1 MENAV
6 DIWEKSISDIRAEV
20 GRSIYELWFES
31 IKPISFD
38 NGKIVLE
45 IPNRFFKEWIEDYHP
60 SLIQTTLEGLLGRP
74 VEVDFLIKS
83 RSTPKI
89 ARVEKSRE
97 KRKDRLAR
105 KGIFLNPKYTFE
117 NFVVGASNEFAC
129 AAAEAVSKDPG
140 KTYNP
145 LFIYGGV
152 GLGKTHLIMA
162 LGNYIVDERKNFNL
176 QYVSSEQFTNE
187 VVSAIRHSKT
197 EELKEK
203 FRNLDMLLIDDIQFI
218 ENKPTTQDELFHT
231 LNVLYQNQKQI
242 VISSDRP
249 PKEISKVTD
258 RLRSRFSMGLIADIQ
273 PPDVETRIAIIQK
286 KAETEM
292 MHLPEDVVQFI
303 ATNVKNNVRDIEG
316 CLIRLGAHM
325 SLTGTQASLGVVKNI
340 LKDFINED
348 DRPLTVENIMKTIA
362 EHYGIRTQDMRSKK
376 RTKDIAL
383 PRQVAMYVSRQLTEA
398 SLSEI
403 GKVIGGK
410 DHATVIYA
418 NKQIKVRREKDE
430 SFDRMIDKLIL
441 KIKQE

>member
-1 MENAV
+1 MEKAA
-6 DIWEKSISDIRAEV
+6 DIWEKSLSDIRKEV
-20 GRSIYELWFES
+20 GTSVFELWFEP
-31 IKPISFD
+31 IKPSLLD
-38 NGKIVLE
+38 DGKIVLD

-60 SLIQTTLEGLLGRP
+60 NLISKVIESHLGEP
-74 VEVDFLIKS
+74 VDVEFTIVAQ
-83 RSTPKI
+83 STPKI
-89 ARVEKSRE
+89 ARVEASRE

-105 KGIFLNPKYTFE
+105 KGIFLNPKYTFD
-117 NFVVGASNEFAC
+117 NFVVGTSNEFAH
-129 AAAEAVSKDPG
+129 AAAGAVYEKPG
-140 KTYNP
+140 LTYNP

-152 GLGKTHLIMA
+152 GLGKTHLTMA
-162 LGNYIVDERKNFNL
+162 IGNHMVDKKRNFNVL
-176 QYVSSEQFTNE
+176 YVSAEQFTNE

-203 FRNLDMLLIDDIQFI
+203 FRSLDMLLIDDIQFI

-231 LNVLYQNQKQI
+231 LNTLYQSQKQI

-249 PKEISKVTD
+249 PREISKITD

-286 KAETEM
+286 KIEAEM
-292 MHLPEDVVQFI
+292 MHLPEDVVHFI
-303 ATNVKNNVRDIEG
+303 ATKVKSNIRDIEG

-325 SLTGTQASLGVVKNI
+325 SLTGAQANLPVVKNI
-340 LKDFINED
+340 LKDFITED
-348 DRPLTVENIMKTIA
+348 DRPLTVESIMKSVA
-362 EHYGIRTQDMRSKK
+362 DHYGIRVPDMKSKK

-383 PRQVAMYVSRQLTEA
+383 PRQVAMYISRAITEA

-418 NKQIKVRREKDE
+418 VKQIKSRRTKDE
-430 SFDRMIDKLIL
+430 SFDRMIDNLISKLR
-441 KIKQE
+441 Q

>member
-1 MENAV
+1 MEKAA
-6 DIWEKSISDIRAEV
+6 DIWEKSLSDIRKEV
-20 GRSIYELWFES
+20 GTSVFELWFEP
-31 IKPISFD
+31 IKPSLLD
-38 NGKIVLE
+38 DGKMVLD

-60 SLIQTTLEGLLGRP
+60 NLISKIIERHLGKP
-74 VEVDFLIKS
+74 VDVEFTIVA

-89 ARVEKSRE
+89 ARVEASRE

-105 KGIFLNPKYTFE
+105 KGIFLNPKYTFD
-117 NFVVGASNEFAC
+117 NFVVGASNEFAH
-129 AAAEAVSKDPG
+129 AAAGAVYEKPG
-140 KTYNP
+140 LTYNP

-152 GLGKTHLIMA
+152 GLGKTHLTMA
-162 LGNYIVDERKNFNL
+162 IGNHMVDKKRNFNVL
-176 QYVSSEQFTNE
+176 YVSAEQFTNE

-203 FRNLDMLLIDDIQFI
+203 FRSLDMLLIDDIQFI

-231 LNVLYQNQKQI
+231 LNTLYQSQKQI

-249 PKEISKVTD
+249 PREISKITD

-286 KAETEM
+286 KTEAEM
-292 MHLPEDVVQFI
+292 MHLPEDVVHFI
-303 ATNVKNNVRDIEG
+303 ATKVKSNIRDIEG

-325 SLTGTQASLGVVKNI
+325 SLTGAQANLPVVKNI
-340 LKDFINED
+340 LKDFITED
-348 DRPLTVENIMKTIA
+348 DRPLTVESIMKSVA
-362 EHYGIRTQDMRSKK
+362 DHYGIRVPDMKSKK

-383 PRQVAMYVSRQLTEA
+383 PRQVAMYISRAITEA

-418 NKQIKVRREKDE
+418 TKQIEARRTKDE
-430 SFDRMIDKLIL
+430 SFDRMIDNLISKL
-441 KIKQE
+441 KQ

>member
-1 MENAV
+1 VNKIEE
-6 DIWEKSISDIRAEV
+6 IWKNSLPIIKKEV
-20 GRSIYELWFES
+20 GSSVFELWFEP
-31 IKPISFD
+31 IKPMSSD

-45 IPNRFFKEWIEDYHP
+45 VPNRFFKEWIADYHP
-60 SLIQTTLEGLLGRP
+60 SLIEDVLEGQLGEA
-74 VEVDFLIKS
+74 VEIDFVIAKKEI
-83 RSTPKI
+83 PKI
-89 ARVEKSRE
+89 ERQEANFE

-117 NFVVGASNEFAC
+117 NFVVGASNEFAH
-129 AAAEAVSKDPG
+129 AATEAVSKEPG

-162 LGNYIVDERKNFNL
+162 LGNRIVDKRRNFNVL
-176 QYVSSEQFTNE
+176 YVSSEQFTNE

-203 FRNLDMLLIDDIQFI
+203 YRNLDMLLIDDIQFI

-231 LNVLYQNQKQI
+231 LNVLYQSGKQI

-249 PKEISKVTD
+249 PMEISKVTD

-273 PPDVETRIAIIQK
+273 PPDVETRIAIVQN
-286 KAETEM
+286 KAAAEM
-292 MHLPEDVVQFI
+292 MHLPDDVIEFI
-303 ATNVKNNVRDIEG
+303 ATKVNSNVRDIEG
-316 CLIRLGAHM
+316 CLIRMGAHM
-325 SLTGTQASLGVVKNI
+325 SLTGAHASMAMAKTI
-340 LKDFINED
+340 LKDFISED
-348 DRPLTVENIMKTIA
+348 DRPLTVDSIMKSVA
-362 EHYGIRTQDMRSKK
+362 EHYGIRVPDMKSKK

-383 PRQVAMYVSRQLTEA
+383 PRQVAMYISRELTEA

-418 NKQIKVRREKDE
+418 SKQIVARRSRDD
-430 SFDRMIDKLIL
+430 SFNRMIEKLMSKL
-441 KIKQE
+441 RQ

>member
-1 MENAV
+1 MEKAT
-6 DIWEKSISDIRAEV
+6 DIWEKSLSIIKKEV
-20 GRSIYELWFES
+20 GRSVYELWFEP
-31 IKPISFD
+31 IKPSSLD
-38 NGKIVLE
+38 DGKIVLE
-45 IPNRFFKEWIEDYHP
+45 VPNRFFKEWIEDYHP
-60 SLIQTTLEGLLGRP
+60 MLISDVIGSHLGVP
-74 VEVDFLIKS
+74 VEVEFSIVA
-83 RSTPKI
+83 RSMPKI
-89 ARVEKSRE
+89 AKAEASRE

-105 KGIFLNPKYTFE
+105 KGIFLNPKYTFD
-117 NFVVGASNEFAC
+117 NFVVGASNEFAR

-162 LGNYIVDERKNFNL
+162 LGNYIVDKRRNFNVL
-176 QYVSSEQFTNE
+176 YVSSEQFTNE

-197 EELKEK
+197 EELKQK

-231 LNVLYQNQKQI
+231 LNVLYQSGKQI

-249 PKEISKVTD
+249 PMEISKVTD

-286 KAETEM
+286 KAEAEM
-292 MHLPEDVVQFI
+292 MHLPEDVVHFM
-303 ATNVKNNVRDIEG
+303 ATKVKSNIRELEG

-325 SLTGTQASLGVVKNI
+325 SLTGVQASLSMVKNI
-340 LKDFINED
+340 LKDVVTED
-348 DRPLTVENIMKTIA
+348 DRPLTAETIMKTVA
-362 EHYGIRTQDMRSKK
+362 EHYGIRVVDMKSRK

-383 PRQVAMYVSRQLTEA
+383 PRQVAMYISRELTES
-398 SLSEI
+398 SLSDI

-418 NKQIKVRREKDE
+418 TKQMKARRAKDD
-430 SFDRMIDKLIL
+430 SFDRMIENLMSKLR
-441 KIKQE
+441 K